1 MIPSDAASALRQ
13 ILPEQHSASNQQ
25 TQPVEAIRNVV
36 DVLRD
41 LVPGQ
46 RILAEIKALLPNGAY
61 RAVVAQRDI
70 TLALPFSAK
79 PGDSLELEVTEN
91 DGKLALAFVTN
102 RGQGNASANSTPPPS
117 VATSLTATAK
127 MIGNLLGDIN
137 PEQGRAPAAPLNSNQ
152 PIVQSMPDQT
162 AALVSR
168 LKEALSN
175 SGVFYESHQARWV
188 TGHTTLESLR
198 NEPQGQLPSS
208 PTPATVD
215 PKNAQNIENTSGAAT
230 LTKGLPSN
238 AMQTGI
244 EAPGDRSEL
253 MKLPTGQP
261 LPQDIVRIVQQQLDG
276 LSNQNFLWQGQ
287 IWPGQDIQ
295 WEISD
300 QGSEKSIA
308 DPESM
313 RWKTSLHLD
322 LPTLGG
328 VSAAIKLGQNNTVQ
342 VELTTNQQGSE
353 SQLQAHLGQL
363 ADNLTAAGLTPRLIT
378 AQWNEHQG

>member
-13 ILPEQHSASNQQ
+13 ILPEQHSAGNQQ

-102 RGQGNASANSTPPPS
+102 RGQANAAANSALPPS
-117 VATSLTATAK
+117 VATSLTTTAK
-127 MIGNLLGDIN
+127 MISNLLGNIN
-137 PEQGRAPAAPLNSNQ
+137 PEQGHAPPAALNGNH
-152 PIVQSMPDQT
+152 PIVQSMPEQT

-188 TGHTTLESLR
+188 AGDSTLESLR

-208 PTPATVD
+208 PAPATVD
-215 PKNAQNIENTSGAAT
+215 PKNPPKTENTSGPANP
-230 LTKGLPSN
+230 TKTPSTH
-238 AMQTGI
+238 AMQAGI
-244 EAPGDRSEL
+244 EAPADRNEL
-253 MKLPTGQP
+253 MKLPSGQP

-276 LSNQNFLWQGQ
+276 LSNQNFVWQGQ

-328 VSAAIKLGQNNTVQ
+328 VSAAIKLAQNNTVK
-342 VELTTNQQGSE
+342 VELTANQQGSE

-363 ADNLTAAGLTPRLIT
+363 ADSLTAAGLTPQLIT
-378 AQWNEHQG
+378 AQWNERQG